1 MQKLVLFFLAIILP
15 TISIGQQT
23 IMSKKLHHKWQNA
36 VTIQQVKDT
45 NYIILSKN
53 KKIEL
58 ICINDSLKDIY
69 HKRIKASY
77 DKNDLRIVAIK
88 NINKHNYVFASFW
101 NYKHKQNYLFYRK
114 INSTGDFEGDWINIS
129 KIYQPKQHEEIPYF
143 IKTSANRK
151 QFAIYSKNYKD
162 FDRGP
167 IEINLSIFDSSFR
180 QIGSFHTNIGDIKSQ
195 NFVEQMEVG
204 NNATV
209 YLKVV
214 ENKGVERNI
223 GNYVYKKNFIIL
235 SASKNDSN
243 FVINKL
249 HDTTNMFITDAI
261 IKVMDNNSLLVG
273 GYYSNLGFASIAGT
287 FLTYLSDGKLYN
299 FERNKFSK
307 ALINNYLQPVK
318 FNKSNIKEA
327 LKFTAQ
333 RLEYSDDGAVYIVGE
348 LITKFS
354 ASKKGIGKGSMY
366 DNDVLEAYMYGDIM
380 VKKINDI
387 NSWEQIV
394 HKKQKGNSSP
404 SISFSYSFDKKVF
417 SFVFNSFIKD
427 SKNFNAIYKENTKGK
442 TKLIQINLEG
452 KIVNEKSFNFTTIC
466 NPLIYKPFPFYD
478 KMIFLTKNNRLVY
491 FDTK

>member
-1 MQKLVLFFLAIILP
+1 MQKLVLFILAIILP
-15 TISIGQQT
+15 TISIGQRT
-23 IMSKKLHHKWQNA
+23 IISKKLHHKWQNA
-36 VTIQQVKDT
+36 VSIKQAKDT

-58 ICINDSLKDIY
+58 ICVDDSLKEVY
-69 HKRIKASY
+69 QKRIKASY
-77 DKNDLRIVAIK
+77 EKNDLRIVGIK
-88 NINKHNYVFASFW
+88 NINNHNYVFASFW

-114 INSTGDFEGDWINIS
+114 LNSTGDFEGEWINIS
-129 KIYQPKQHEEIPYF
+129 KIYQPKEQEDIPYF
-143 IKTSANRK
+143 IKTSAAKNY
-151 QFAIYSKNYKD
+151 FAIYSKNYKD

-167 IEINLSIFDSSFR
+167 IEIHLSVFDHNFKQIASF
-180 QIGSFHTNIGDIKSQ
+180 FTNIGDIKSQ

-243 FVINKL
+243 FVITKL

-287 FLTYLSDGKLYN
+287 FLTSFSNGKQNN
-299 FERNKFSK
+299 FETQSFSK
-307 ALINNYLQPVK
+307 ALINNYIQPIK
-318 FNKSNIKEA
+318 FTKSKIKEA

-333 RLEYSDDGAVYIVGE
+333 RLEYSNDGSVFIVGE

-354 ASKKGIGKGSMY
+354 ASKNGIGKGSMY
-366 DNDVLEAYMYGDIM
+366 DNDVLEAYLYGDIM
-380 VKKINDI
+380 VKKINGI
-387 NSWEQIV
+387 NNWEQII
-394 HKKQKGNSSP
+394 HKRQKGNSSP
-404 SISFSYSFDKKVF
+404 SISFSYSFDDKEF

-442 TKLIQINLEG
+442 TKLIQMDIEG
-452 KIVNEKSFNFTTIC
+452 RIVNEKSFNFTSMC

-478 KMIFLTKNNRLVY
+478 KMFFLTKNNRLVY